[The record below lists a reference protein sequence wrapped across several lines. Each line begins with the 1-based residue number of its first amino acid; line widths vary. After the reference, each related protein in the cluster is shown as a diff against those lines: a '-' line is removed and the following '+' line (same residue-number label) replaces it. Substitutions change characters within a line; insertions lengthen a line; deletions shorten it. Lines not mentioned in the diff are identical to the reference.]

1 MTISFQIIDLPEDE
15 QIGSR
20 QVSLPVSG
28 GTLGRSFEC
37 TIQLP
42 DFQRTLSR
50 VHADIQ
56 PHPKGGY
63 QIIDRSTNGVFVN
76 DVLVGKGESQR
87 LSDGDRIVIGAYTL
101 LVSDM
106 DALFTRAPQQS
117 DDTETASQ
125 NGAADSPFAAS
136 SVLDDSQD
144 TTFGFA
150 HLDEIQD
157 AVQDETPFSTEN
169 VLGDDL
175 YGYDPFEDDERWVLE
190 QSQSEDTTEQ
200 IVLMPEATQFQNNNN
215 ATQHSVTVS
224 DHRQIES
231 LENSIEQL
239 NSMLKQ
245 QQLSV
250 AGGIDRERL
259 MTCIESTLEKFLDNF
274 NPNHLEEEFN
284 DYLSGWGNKDKKYWA
299 LYKKQFQRKT
309 ERREFSRQFSSLLFE
324 ALREKR

>member
-1 MTISFQIIDLPEDE
+1 
-15 QIGSR
+15 
-20 QVSLPVSG
+20 
-28 GTLGRSFEC
+28 
-37 TIQLP
+37 
-42 DFQRTLSR
+42 
-50 VHADIQ
+50 
-56 PHPKGGY
+56 
-63 QIIDRSTNGVFVN
+63 
-76 DVLVGKGESQR
+76 
-87 LSDGDRIVIGAYTL
+87 
-101 LVSDM
+101 M

-136 SVLDDSQD
+136 AVLDDSQD
-144 TTFGFA
+144 SAFGFA

-200 IVLMPEATQFQNNNN
+200 IVLMPEATQFNDNNH
-215 ATQHSVTVS
+215 APQHSVTVS

-231 LENSIEQL
+231 LESSIEQL
-239 NSMLKQ
+239 SSMLKQ

-274 NPNHLEEEFN
+274 NPSHLEEEFN

>member
-1 MTISFQIIDLPEDE
+1 
-15 QIGSR
+15 
-20 QVSLPVSG
+20 LPVSG

-117 DDTETASQ
+117 DGTETASQ
-125 NGAADSPFAAS
+125 NGAADSLFAAS

-157 AVQDETPFSTEN
+157 EVQDETPFSTEN

-190 QSQSEDTTEQ
+190 Q
-200 IVLMPEATQFQNNNN
+200 
-215 ATQHSVTVS
+215 
-224 DHRQIES
+224 
-231 LENSIEQL
+231 
-239 NSMLKQ
+239 
-245 QQLSV
+245 
-250 AGGIDRERL
+250 
-259 MTCIESTLEKFLDNF
+259 
-274 NPNHLEEEFN
+274 
-284 DYLSGWGNKDKKYWA
+284 
-299 LYKKQFQRKT
+299 
-309 ERREFSRQFSSLLFE
+309 
-324 ALREKR
+324 

>member
-106 DALFTRAPQQS
+106 DALLTRAPQQS
-117 DDTETASQ
+117 DDTETASLK
-125 NGAADSPFAAS
+125 GAADSPFAAS
-136 SVLDDSQD
+136 TVLDDSQD
-144 TTFGFA
+144 TAFGFA

-200 IVLMPEATQFQNNNN
+200 IVLMPEATQFNDNNH
-215 ATQHSVTVS
+215 APQHSVTVS

-259 MTCIESTLEKFLDNF
+259 MTCIESTLDKFLDNF
-274 NPNHLEEEFN
+274 NPSHLEEEFN

>member
-106 DALFTRAPQQS
+106 DALLTRAPQQS
-117 DDTETASQ
+117 DDNETASLK
-125 NGAADSPFAAS
+125 GAADSPFAAS

-200 IVLMPEATQFQNNNN
+200 IVLMPEATQFNDNNH
-215 ATQHSVTVS
+215 APQHSVTVS

-239 NSMLKQ
+239 SSMLKQ

-259 MTCIESTLEKFLDNF
+259 MTGIESTLEKFLDNF
-274 NPNHLEEEFN
+274 NPSHLEEEFN

>member
-106 DALFTRAPQQS
+106 DALLTRAPQQS
-117 DDTETASQ
+117 DDTETASLK
-125 NGAADSPFAAS
+125 GAADSPFAAS
-136 SVLDDSQD
+136 TVLDDSQD
-144 TTFGFA
+144 TAFGFA

-200 IVLMPEATQFQNNNN
+200 IVLMPEATQFNDNNH
-215 ATQHSVTVS
+215 APQHSVTVS

-274 NPNHLEEEFN
+274 NPSHLEEEFN

>member
-106 DALFTRAPQQS
+106 DALLTRAPQPS
-117 DDTETASQ
+117 DDNETASL

-136 SVLDDSQD
+136 AVLDDSQD
-144 TTFGFA
+144 TAFGFA

-200 IVLMPEATQFQNNNN
+200 IVLMPEATQFNDNNH
-215 ATQHSVTVS
+215 APQHSVMVS

-239 NSMLKQ
+239 SSMLKQ

-259 MTCIESTLEKFLDNF
+259 MTCIESTLDKFLDNF
-274 NPNHLEEEFN
+274 NPSHLEEEFN
-284 DYLSGWGNKDKKYWA
+284 DYLFGWGNKDKKYWA

>member
-106 DALFTRAPQQS
+106 DALLTRAPQQS
-117 DDTETASQ
+117 DDTETASLK
-125 NGAADSPFAAS
+125 GAADSPFAAS
-136 SVLDDSQD
+136 TVLDSQD
-144 TTFGFA
+144 TAFGFA

-200 IVLMPEATQFQNNNN
+200 IVLMPEATQFNDNNH
-215 ATQHSVTVS
+215 APQHSVTVS

-259 MTCIESTLEKFLDNF
+259 MTCIESTLDKFLDNF
-274 NPNHLEEEFN
+274 NPSHLEDEFN

>member
-157 AVQDETPFSTEN
+157 EVQDETPFSTEN

-200 IVLMPEATQFQNNNN
+200 IVLMPEATQFQSNNN

-274 NPNHLEEEFN
+274 NPSHLEEEFN

>member
-106 DALFTRAPQQS
+106 DALLTRAPQPS
-117 DDTETASQ
+117 DDTETASL

-136 SVLDDSQD
+136 AVLDDSQD

-274 NPNHLEEEFN
+274 NPSHLEEEFN

>member
-106 DALFTRAPQQS
+106 DALLTRAPQQS
-117 DDTETASQ
+117 DDTETASLK
-125 NGAADSPFAAS
+125 GTADSPFAAS
-136 SVLDDSQD
+136 TVLDDSQD

-157 AVQDETPFSTEN
+157 AVQEETPFSTEN

-200 IVLMPEATQFQNNNN
+200 IVLMPEATQFNDNNH
-215 ATQHSVTVS
+215 APQHRVTVS

-231 LENSIEQL
+231 LESSIEQL
-239 NSMLKQ
+239 SSMLKQ

-274 NPNHLEEEFN
+274 NPSHLEEEFN

>member
-1 MTISFQIIDLPEDE
+1 
-15 QIGSR
+15 
-20 QVSLPVSG
+20 
-28 GTLGRSFEC
+28 
-37 TIQLP
+37 
-42 DFQRTLSR
+42 
-50 VHADIQ
+50 
-56 PHPKGGY
+56 KGGY

-117 DDTETASQ
+117 DDTKTASQ

-157 AVQDETPFSTEN
+157 EVQDETPFSTEN

-200 IVLMPEATQFQNNNN
+200 IVLMP
-215 ATQHSVTVS
+215 
-224 DHRQIES
+224 
-231 LENSIEQL
+231 
-239 NSMLKQ
+239 
-245 QQLSV
+245 
-250 AGGIDRERL
+250 
-259 MTCIESTLEKFLDNF
+259 
-274 NPNHLEEEFN
+274 
-284 DYLSGWGNKDKKYWA
+284 
-299 LYKKQFQRKT
+299 
-309 ERREFSRQFSSLLFE
+309 
-324 ALREKR
+324 

>member
-106 DALFTRAPQQS
+106 DALLTRAPQPS
-117 DDTETASQ
+117 DDTETASL
-125 NGAADSPFAAS
+125 NGVADSPFAAS

-144 TTFGFA
+144 NAFGFA

-200 IVLMPEATQFQNNNN
+200 IVLMPEATQFNDSNH
-215 ATQHSVTVS
+215 TPQHSVTVS

-259 MTCIESTLEKFLDNF
+259 MTCIESTLDKFLDNF
-274 NPNHLEEEFN
+274 NPSHLEDEFN

>member
-274 NPNHLEEEFN
+274 NPSHLEEEFN